1 MSHDQSADGHIARVD
16 TDATMSMQSDKFTR
30 RTSVVSNMIGSSLR
44 KRLSKRQAKDDLHST
59 SPSSDEASSRGSTP
73 SSEVAGA
80 NIIPP
85 PPARDSTIRRVS
97 PSDASINSYKSRT
110 PAAVAPATV
119 TRSYKAPATVGNST
133 ISCEQYDYDYESDS
147 GAAYSNTAPTTPG
160 LEKADPVLI
169 AGGNFHV
176 LTGSRTR
183 RTGKRN
189 HSVELLPKDVISKTG
204 EQLLGLTALPVMD
217 RRTRSKE
224 RREERADSG
233 SGEAGQAQKKEDEV
247 VKPRG
252 MPRAVT
258 GSVRKLEVKSR
269 TPSPGYEVEIE
280 DADAGLTGP
289 PELTQVIDFA
299 ERGMSLSLETTALP
313 VRTHTSTSYSP
324 EHSPEQTTSPS
335 SHFSPPVRSSVK
347 RRIGSTSTL
356 EAGPMIVSPPPYD
369 PGAQSYYQWISS
381 IGSTSRPSEPW
392 GWTKRWTCCSCEAHT
407 IVEQSNCASLSCG
420 HVRCGLMC
428 KVIHGS
434 GAPRQSLH

>member
-1 MSHDQSADGHIARVD
+1 MCVR
-16 TDATMSMQSDKFTR
+16 DAI
-30 RTSVVSNMIGSSLR
+30 NMISSSLR
-44 KRLSKRQAKDDLHST
+44 KRLSKRQAKDDLRSP

-73 SSEVAGA
+73 SSEIAGA
-80 NIIPP
+80 NTIPL

-97 PSDASINSYKSRT
+97 PSDANINSYRSRT

-119 TRSYKAPATVGNST
+119 TRSYKAPATSGVS
-133 ISCEQYDYDYESDS
+133 IPSIEQYDYDYESDS

-169 AGGNFHV
+169 AGGNFHL

-183 RTGKRN
+183 PTGKCN
-189 HSVELLPKDVISKTG
+189 HSVELLPKDVISRTG

-217 RRTRSKE
+217 RRTGSKE

-233 SGEAGQAQKKEDEV
+233 SGEAGQVQEKENEG

-258 GSVRKLEVKSR
+258 GTVRKLEVKSR
-269 TPSPGYEVEIE
+269 SPSPGYEVEIE
-280 DADAGLTGP
+280 NTRAELMSNTFPGP
-289 PELTQVIDFA
+289 SDLTQVIDFA
-299 ERGMSLSLETTALP
+299 EHGKSLSLETSSLP

-324 EHSPEQTTSPS
+324 EHSPEQTTSPN
-335 SHFSPPVRSSVK
+335 SHLSLPVRSSVK
-347 RRIGSTSTL
+347 RRVGSTSPF
-356 EAGPMIVSPPPYD
+356 EAGPMVVSPPPYD
-369 PGAQSYYQWISS
+369 PAAQSYYQWITS
-381 IGSTSRPSEPW
+381 IGTTSRPSEPW

-407 IVEQSNCASLSCG
+407 IVEQTNCASLSCG

>member
-1 MSHDQSADGHIARVD
+1 MSHDQSADGHIACVD
-16 TDATMSMQSDKFTR
+16 TDATMSIQSEEPMKR
-30 RTSVVSNMIGSSLR
+30 ISVVSNMISSSLR
-44 KRLSKRQAKDDLHST
+44 KRLSKRQAKDDLRSP

-73 SSEVAGA
+73 SSENAGA
-80 NIIPP
+80 NSIPP

-119 TRSYKAPATVGNST
+119 TRSYKAPAISGIST
-133 ISCEQYDYDYESDS
+133 PSIEQYDYDYESDS

-169 AGGNFHV
+169 AGGNFHL

-183 RTGKRN
+183 PTGKRN
-189 HSVELLPKDVISKTG
+189 HSVELLPKDIISKTG

-233 SGEAGQAQKKEDEV
+233 SGEAGQVQENEV

-258 GSVRKLEVKSR
+258 GTVRKLDVKSR
-269 TPSPGYEVEIE
+269 SPSPGYEIEIE
-280 DADAGLTGP
+280 DADTGLTGP

-299 ERGMSLSLETTALP
+299 ERGKLLSLETTALP

-324 EHSPEQTTSPS
+324 EHSPEQTTSPN
-335 SHFSPPVRSSVK
+335 SHFSLPVRSTTK
-347 RRIGSTSTL
+347 RRIGSTPPS
-356 EAGPMIVSPPPYD
+356 EAGPLVVSPPPYD

-381 IGSTSRPSEPW
+381 IGMTSRPSEPW

-420 HVRCGLMC
+420 HVRCELMC
-428 KVIHGS
+428 KVVHGS
-434 GAPRQSLH
+434 GAARQSLH